1 MSRKKADT
9 QVPTARAILLDEM
22 LSPAIAEQLRK
33 RGIDAVALTEI
44 QGMSGISDEEVL
56 TYAASVNRLVITR
69 NVRDFVMLDRQ
80 WRDAGRVHSGIACL
94 DSQTF
99 RQDRAFVGNV
109 VTALEKTMRADSL
122 QAQTTCTFITA

>member
-1 MSRKKADT
+1 MSPKKADT
-9 QVPTARAILLDEM
+9 QVPAARAILLDEM

-56 TYAASVNRLVITR
+56 TYAASVNRVVVAR
-69 NVRDFVMLDRQ
+69 NVRDFVVLDRQ
-80 WRDAGRVHSGIACL
+80 WRDAGQAHPGIACL

-109 VTALEKTMRADSL
+109 VTALEKALRAESL

>member
-1 MSRKKADT
+1 MSPTKADT
-9 QVPTARAILLDEM
+9 QEPTARAILLDEM

-56 TYAASVNRLVITR
+56 TYATGVNRVVVTR
-69 NVRDFVMLDRQ
+69 NVRDFVVLDRQ
-80 WRDAGRVHSGIACL
+80 WRDAGRVHPGIACL

-109 VTALEKTMRADSL
+109 VTALEKALRTGTLRL
-122 QAQTTCTFITA
+122 QTSCTFITT